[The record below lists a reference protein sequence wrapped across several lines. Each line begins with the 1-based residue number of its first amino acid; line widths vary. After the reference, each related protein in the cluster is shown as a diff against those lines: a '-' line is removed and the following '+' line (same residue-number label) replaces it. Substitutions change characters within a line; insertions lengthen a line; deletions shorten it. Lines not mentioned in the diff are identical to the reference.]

1 MNPREERNL
10 LLENDGIGRGES
22 DEAMG
27 VNG

>member
-10 LLENDGIGRGES
+10 LLENDGIAIGGS